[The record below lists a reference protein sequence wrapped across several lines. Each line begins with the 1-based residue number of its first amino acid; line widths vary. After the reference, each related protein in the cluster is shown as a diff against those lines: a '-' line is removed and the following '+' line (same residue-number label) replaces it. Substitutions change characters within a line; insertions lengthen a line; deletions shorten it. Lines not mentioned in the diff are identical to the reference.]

1 VAPRFNLDSNIGGD
15 APTSWGL
22 LMTTSFIL
30 KLAPDNHR
38 TDDVIAEYPELEKEE
53 IRQALKYA
61 AKHMGERGKPFTG

>member
-1 VAPRFNLDSNIGGD
+1 
-15 APTSWGL
+15 
-22 LMTTSFIL
+22 MTTSFIL